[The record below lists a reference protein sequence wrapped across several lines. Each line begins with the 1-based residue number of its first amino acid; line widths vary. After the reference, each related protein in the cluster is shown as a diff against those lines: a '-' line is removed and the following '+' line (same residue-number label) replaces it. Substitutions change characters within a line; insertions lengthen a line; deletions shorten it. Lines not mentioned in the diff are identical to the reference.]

1 MTDIT
6 SPAGRRMLGYLP
18 PLYEVSRTMK
28 AGLQAEG
35 LEIDALRQAI
45 DDALNQRFVRTATWS
60 LDDWERELGLPPA
73 ADQPISERRDRI
85 VSRIRGYGT
94 ATLQLVREV
103 AESYERGR
111 VDVIPDPA
119 AYTVTIRFVDTR
131 GVPPN
136 LQDLQAA
143 VRAVLPAHLA
153 LRFEYTYNL
162 VRDVARLT
170 VAQAAA
176 HTVAGLLTDDLEV
189 TTSA

>member
-1 MTDIT
+1 MVT
-6 SPAGRRMLGYLP
+6 SESGKRMMGYLP
-18 PLYEVSRTMK
+18 PLYETSRIMK
-28 AGLQAEG
+28 STQDAMGV
-35 LEIDALRQAI
+35 EIDMLWQ
-45 DDALNQRFVRTATWS
+45 ALNEILDQRFARTATWG
-60 LDDWERELGLPPA
+60 LDDWEEELGLTPA
-73 ADQPISERRDRI
+73 PDQPISERRDRI

-94 ATLQLVREV
+94 VTVQLVKEV

-119 AYTVTIRFVDTR
+119 AYTVTIKFIDTR

-153 LRFEYTYNL
+153 LRCEYTYNL

>member
-1 MTDIT
+1 VI
-6 SPAGRRMLGYLP
+6 SQSGQRQLSYLP
-18 PLYEVSRTMK
+18 RLYETSRVMQGILD
-28 AGLQAEG
+28 ARGV
-35 LEIDALRQAI
+35 EIDRLYQ
-45 DDALNQRFVRTATWS
+45 ALNEILNQWFVRTATWS
-60 LDDWERELGLPPA
+60 LERWEEELGLTPA
-73 ADQPISERRDRI
+73 PNQPISERRDRI

-94 ATLQLVREV
+94 VTVQLVKEV

-153 LRFEYTYNL
+153 LKFEFTYNL
-162 VRDVARLT
+162 IRDVARLT
-170 VAQAAA
+170 VAQAAT